1 MNGKE
6 QIAAVLAH
14 EVKNPVSLIKMNVQY
29 IKDFCPKALENNFT
43 VIEKELEKLNHII
56 KDYTIMAENTK
67 KENIEMIFIDELLSD
82 IIEEYNLTPYD
93 KKIEFVLDSPD
104 DVKLYGD
111 YNKINILFFNIYKN
125 AIEAIKNKG
134 IIKTTVTPDIGKTTI
149 TIEDNGG
156 GISPVVLN
164 NLGTPFVTTKENGSG
179 LGILI
184 CKNIVH
190 EHKGKIDFEN
200 TDNGCVVTV
209 ELPNYLFSNFK
220 TN

>member
-1 MNGKE
+1 MMLSCMEIITKS
-6 QIAAVLAH
+6 IF
-14 EVKNPVSLIKMNVQY
+14 
-29 IKDFCPKALENNFT
+29 FC
-43 VIEKELEKLNHII
+43 
-56 KDYTIMAENTK
+56 
-67 KENIEMIFIDELLSD
+67 
-82 IIEEYNLTPYD
+82 
-93 KKIEFVLDSPD
+93 
-104 DVKLYGD
+104 
-111 YNKINILFFNIYKN
+111 FNIYKN